1 MKLNNKLAIALVA
14 ASAGIFGFS
23 SIASAGE
30 GGAAAA
36 ASFTVNQGNVTGAA
50 VGAAVGKQ
58 NAGATA
64 TNSSISNTA
73 SALGTAGTL
82 TLNTVQ
88 YTDPILGP
96 TTSSS
101 FIGGIDTANLGTA
114 QVNTLSNK
122 VTTPL
127 GTGIDGTIKQ

>member
-1 MKLNNKLAIALVA
+1 MKLNKLAIALVA

-36 ASFTVNQGNVTGAA
+36 ASFSVTGTSVTGAA

-64 TNSSISNTA
+64 TNSSVSN
-73 SALGTAGTL
+73 
-82 TLNTVQ
+82 
-88 YTDPILGP
+88 D
-96 TTSSS
+96 
-101 FIGGIDTANLGTA
+101 D
-114 QVNTLSNK
+114 
-122 VTTPL
+122 
-127 GTGIDGTIKQ
+127 